1 MKRQVVGVSVIL
13 AATAVALLVLL
24 LQSNLLQ
31 LFAGGLYFDSGQS
44 LGSDSTYDVALADL
58 DGDGDVDAFAA
69 NNISNRVWQNDGDG
83 CFSNSGQTPGTS
95 SSRGVAIGHLNGD
108 SYPDVFV
115 GNHSAGNEVW
125 LNDVNGNLTVT
136 GQMMTPVTNTVDVA
150 LGDLVAGGGLDAFV
164 VNENGFEVWAND
176 GTAVFILDQSFGGS
190 NSVRQVA
197 LGDLDGDTD
206 LDAYI
211 ANGNNSVEDE
221 IWFNNSGTF
230 ISDTQTL
237 SFAWNEG
244 VALADLDGDDDLDV
258 YLANW
263 SGSDEVWINQGGIQ
277 AGTEGEFANSSQTL
291 SGGGSTDVVLVDVND
306 DTALDAVVAKW
317 VNTANGEVWLNDGSG
332 NFSLS
337 SSVPDNSGSYA
348 LAAAN
353 LDGDSVPDLFFGN
366 FGPNKVFLT
375 AGCRRLARFNVTTRQ
390 NMAGQLQYP
399 WAQSG
404 DAILPI
410 LLNFVPN
417 SPLNVQAGIQSG
429 GSVMTETVPFA
440 TTQTTDDLTVT
451 NPLPVI
457 SETVTITLKI
467 ETEPP
472 QTDAVPP
479 LSLTF
484 INVGEDDTLCSL
496 CFIDWLLKLM
506 GFETSFWML
515 HHMNLN
521 GLRDGDSWNYY
532 HGLFNSHNDELT
544 TIIATNPELLWQTW
558 DALDT
563 WTPAIQ
569 AVEDGNGAMVP
580 VTQPMVD
587 QAMIVLEGIRDNA
600 GPQLAA
606 QIQTEIN
613 VLEIESMVNDGLTMD
628 DVVNRVDN
636 RIDTLIYLPVISK

>member
-1 MKRQVVGVSVIL
+1 MKRQLVGVSVIL
-13 AATAVALLVLL
+13 AATAVTLLFLL
-24 LQSNLLQ
+24 LQSNLYQ
-31 LFAGGLYFDSGQS
+31 LFAGGLYFDSGQM

-83 CFSNSGQTPGTS
+83 CFNDSGQIPGTS

-115 GNHSAGNEVW
+115 ANHAAGNEVW

-150 LGDLVAGGGLDAFV
+150 LGNLVAGGGLDAFV
-164 VNENGFEVWAND
+164 VNENGFELWAND
-176 GTAVFILDQSFGGS
+176 GTAVFTLDQSFGGS

-230 ISDTQTL
+230 IADTQTL

-263 SGSDEVWINQGGIQ
+263 SGSDEVWINQGGVQ
-277 AGTEGEFANSSQTL
+277 AGTEGEFVNSSQTL
-291 SGGGSTDVVLVDVND
+291 SGGGSTDVVLVDVNG
-306 DTALDAVVAKW
+306 DTAVDAVVAKW
-317 VNTANGEVWLNDGSG
+317 VSTNNGEVWLNDGGG

-366 FGPNKVFLT
+366 FGPNKLFLT

-390 NMAGQLQYP
+390 NMAGQHQYP

-417 SPLNVQAGIQSG
+417 SPLNVQAGIESG
-429 GSVMTETVPFA
+429 GSVMTETVSFV
-440 TTQTTDDLTVT
+440 TSQTTDDLTVT
-451 NPLPVI
+451 NPQPVI

-484 INVGEDDTLCSL
+484 IDVGEDDTQCSL

-506 GFETSFWML
+506 GFDTSFWML

-521 GLRDGDSWNYY
+521 GLRDGDSWHHY
-532 HGLFNSHNDELT
+532 HALFNGHNDELT

-558 DALDT
+558 EALDT

-569 AVEDGNGAMVP
+569 AVEDGNGDMVP

-587 QAMIVLEGIRDNA
+587 EAMTVLAGIRDNA

-606 QIQTEIN
+606 QIQTEID
-613 VLEIESMVNDGLTMD
+613 LLAIETMADDGLTMD
-628 DVVNRVDN
+628 DVVARVDN
-636 RIDTLIYLPVISK
+636 RVDTLIYLPVVSR

>member
-1 MKRQVVGVSVIL
+1 MKRQLVGVSVIL
-13 AATAVALLVLL
+13 AATAVTLLLLL
-24 LQSNLLQ
+24 LQSNILK
-31 LFAGGLYFDSGQS
+31 LFAGGLHFDSGQS
-44 LGSDSTYDVALADL
+44 LGDDRTYDVALADL
-58 DGDGDVDAFAA
+58 DGDGDVDAVTA
-69 NNISNRVWQNDGDG
+69 NHSGNRIWQNDGGG
-83 CFSNSGQTPGTS
+83 CFSDSGQTPGS
-95 SSRGVAIGHLNGD
+95 FQSRGVAIGHLNAD
-108 SYPDVFV
+108 SYPDVFIA
-115 GNHSAGNEVW
+115 NYMALNEVW
-125 LNDVNGNLTVT
+125 LNDVNGNLTAT
-136 GQMMTPVTNTVDVA
+136 GPLMSPVTTTLDVA

-164 VNENGFEVWAND
+164 VDESGFEVWAND
-176 GTAVFILDQSFGGS
+176 STAVFTLDQAFGGS

-230 ISDTQTL
+230 ISDTQSL

-244 VALADLDGDDDLDV
+244 VALADLDGDDDLDI

-263 SGSDEVWINQGGIQ
+263 SGSDEVWINQGGLQ
-277 AGTEGEFANSSQTL
+277 AGTEGEFANSSQAL
-291 SGGGSTDVVLVDVND
+291 SGSGSTDVVLIDVND
-306 DTALDAVVAKW
+306 DTVVDAVVAKW
-317 VNTANGEVWLNDGSG
+317 VNTNNGEVWLNDGSG

-353 LDGDSVPDLFFGN
+353 LDGDNVPDLFFGN
-366 FGPNKVFLT
+366 FGGNRVFLT
-375 AGCRRLARFNVTTRQ
+375 PSCRPLAHFNVTTRQ
-390 NMAGQLQYP
+390 NMAGQHQYP
-399 WAQSG
+399 WVQSG

-440 TTQTTDDLTVT
+440 TAQTTDDLTVT

-467 ETEPP
+467 ETESP

-521 GLRDGDSWNYY
+521 GLRGGDSWNYY
-532 HGLFNSHNDELT
+532 HALFNSHNDELT

-587 QAMIVLEGIRDNA
+587 QAMTVLEGIRDSA

-606 QIQTEIN
+606 QIQTEID
-613 VLEIESMVNDGLTMD
+613 VLEIESMADDGLTMD
-628 DVVNRVDN
+628 DVVTQVDN
-636 RIDTLIYLPVISK
+636 RIDALIYLPVISK